1 MIGQVEYSSRISRT
15 TIVSATVVRIACV
28 GRSLVGEIDGFQ
40 NNRHKK
46 ADLIDSESGG
56 DRSLDFGM
64 TRLKEIKLFHV
75 RSFLSLCC
83 YY

>member
-1 MIGQVEYSSRISRT
+1 MIGRVERSSRIART

-40 NNRHKK
+40 NRHKK

-56 DRSLDFGM
+56 DRSL
-64 TRLKEIKLFHV
+64 V
-75 RSFLSLCC
+75 
-83 YY
+83 